1 MQAFESRQVHRHLR
15 YLCLSNT
22 QHILPDRNDFLR
34 KRQKLQELIPALNLV
49 IDSAIDRL
57 QHILKS
63 SFICSQLRG
72 TLANQALG
80 KTAENAGISLLDKT
94 NSQRTGNAR
103 IALDNVAVIQNNLL
117 SLWQGGNRSCLQE
130 IELAI
135 CEGKLHIHVR
145 SEKLTY
151 LTSHGL

>member
-1 MQAFESRQVHRHLR
+1 MQAFESRQVHWHLR
-15 YLCLSNT
+15 HLCLSHS

-34 KRQKLQELIPALNLV
+34 KRQKLQELIPALDLV
-49 IDSAIDRL
+49 IYSAIDRL
-57 QHILKS
+57 QHILKGG
-63 SFICSQLRG
+63 FIGSQLRG
-72 TLANQALG
+72 ILANQALG

-103 IALDNVAVIQNNLL
+103 IALDNVAIIQNNLL

-135 CEGKLHIHVR
+135 GEGKLHIHKG
-145 SEKLTY
+145 SKKLTY
-151 LTSHGL
+151 LTSQSL